1 MPSVEAKIGELPDP
15 GLPPL
20 FKISDPQKLEQL
32 DLIVCRN
39 ALKAVRIQL

>member
-1 MPSVEAKIGELPDP
+1 MPNVEAKIGVLPDP
-15 GLPPL
+15 GLSPL
-20 FKISDPQKLEQL
+20 FEIFDPQKLEQL